1 MKRIE
6 RVFEYLQEVAKSQ
19 DGEKALTATAI
30 ADNLGILRSNVS
42 RELNKLYRMG
52 KIMKISGRPVLYKI
66 NDENINDKIEIK
78 TVNKINKIDKSAF
91 SDLIGAED
99 SLKTQVEQAKAA
111 VIYPPNG
118 LHTLIVG
125 QTGVGK
131 TLLAH
136 MMFEYGKEV
145 GRFAT
150 NAPFV
155 TFNCADYY
163 NNPQLLIS
171 HIFGHIKGAFT
182 GADKSV
188 PGLIESAN
196 EGILFLDEIHR
207 LPPEGQEMIFYF
219 MDTGTFNRLGE
230 TKRERTASVLI
241 IGATTENPDSVLRLP
256 PEGQEM
262 IFYFMDTG
270 TFNRLGETKRERTAS
285 VLIIGATTENPDSV
299 LTKTFKRRIPN
310 IISIPPL
317 AERSLKEKLE
327 IMTVL
332 FTEESRSIK
341 RPVKV
346 SSDAIKAI
354 IGSIGNGNVGQLK
367 SNIRLLCAQAFLN
380 GIKTDGHIE
389 ITYQMLPANIKSGI
403 LPMSQTR
410 EDIALISRYIEKGLY
425 VTPSSK
431 SKLPRESEDEPFNLY
446 QMVENKVNMLK
457 QEGIA
462 EELIQQIVVADV
474 NTYVKTFYNQKD
486 DISLSVYDRL
496 LKIID
501 ADMVEFAQQ
510 VVSLVE
516 RYIKLVSRERFLYA
530 FGLHLSSLFNRI
542 KGKQDLHNAL
552 EGTIDTN
559 SIEFKLATK
568 IKLMIEEKYKVSVS
582 KSETEYF
589 AMLLQSL
596 KQEDKSQKIV
606 IAVAMHGEYTASSMV
621 NVARKLFSAN
631 KAPLLA
637 FDMPLECRP
646 EDMLNQIV
654 EQLQN
659 INCQEGVLLLADM
672 GSLCSFGPIL
682 EERLGV
688 PVRTLGMVTTPFV
701 LEAMR
706 KADIAGISLSAIY
719 DSLKNF
725 NGYEHNTLSIDDT
738 NDRQKAVVTIC
749 STGKGTAEKLQN
761 LVIDILIDASMN
773 HIKVIPIGI
782 VDMHKRLTEIGH
794 KYQIIAVVGI
804 KNPYIDAPFI
814 PIEQIIS
821 GQGDIILREI
831 VGAKDIVKKDET
843 NIVLKRFCEDG
854 LQEML
859 LYLNPNKIIDI
870 LLKFINILEEKLKLT
885 WDNPQ
890 KLRLIIHI
898 GCALERMVINNG
910 LKFNEKNIE
919 NINKEKLKVVEE
931 TAKIFEETLQIKL
944 TKDEMYYIVSMI

>member
-6 RVFEYLQEVAKSQ
+6 KVFEYLQDVAKQ
-19 DGEKALTATAI
+19 TENNKNNAKGLTASEI
-30 ADNLGILRSNVS
+30 ADNIGILRSNVS
-42 RELNKLYRMG
+42 RELNRLYRMG
-52 KIMKISGRPVLYKI
+52 KIIKISGRPVLYKI
-66 NDENINDKIEIK
+66 NDENIDEKIEIK
-78 TVNKINKIDKSAF
+78 PINTKKIDKSAF
-91 SDLIGAED
+91 SELIGAKD

-136 MMFEYGKEV
+136 MMFDYGKEV

-188 PGLIESAN
+188 PGLIETAN

-230 TKRERTASVLI
+230 TKRER
-241 IGATTENPDSVLRLP
+241 
-256 PEGQEM
+256 
-262 IFYFMDTG
+262 
-270 TFNRLGETKRERTAS
+270 KAS

-310 IISIPPL
+310 IITIPPL
-317 AERSLKEKLE
+317 AKRSLKEKLE

-410 EDIALISRYIEKGLY
+410 EDMALISRYIEKDLY
-425 VTPSSK
+425 VSPTSR

-446 QMVENKVNMLK
+446 QMVENKVNLLK
-457 QEGIA
+457 REGIA

-486 DISLSVYDRL
+486 NIALSVYDRL
-496 LKIID
+496 LKIVD
-501 ADMVEFAQQ
+501 VDTVEFAQE
-510 VVSLVE
+510 VVSLVK
-516 RYIKLVSRERFLYA
+516 RYINLVSGERFLYA
-530 FGLHLSSLFNRI
+530 FGLHLTSLFNRI
-542 KGKQDLHNAL
+542 KGKQNVHNVL
-552 EGTIDTN
+552 EGTINTN

-688 PVRTLGMVTTPFV
+688 PVRTLSMVTTPFV

-706 KADIAGISLSAIY
+706 KADIAGISLTAIY

-725 NGYEHNTLSIDDT
+725 TGYEHNSLSVDET
-738 NDRQKAVVTIC
+738 NERTKAVVTIC

-773 HIKVIPIGI
+773 HIKVIPIGL
-782 VDMHKRLTEIGH
+782 VDVHKRLTEIAH

-804 KNPYIDAPFI
+804 KNPHIDAPFI

-821 GQGDIILREI
+821 GQGDAILREI
-831 VGAKDIVKKDET
+831 VGVTNNKQEKNEEN
-843 NIVLKRFCEDG
+843 NIVLRRFCEDG

-859 LYLNPNKIIDI
+859 LYLNPNKIMDI
-870 LLKFINILEEKLKLT
+870 LLKFINSLEKSLNIT

-890 KLRLIIHI
+890 KLRLIIHV
-898 GCALERMVINNG
+898 GCALERMVIHNG
-910 LKFNEKNIE
+910 LIFDEKNIVT
-919 NINKEKLKVVEE
+919 IDQEKLKIVEQQ
-931 TAKIFEETLQIKL
+931 AKIFDDILQIKL
-944 TKDEMYYIVSMI
+944 TKDELYYITMMI

>member
-6 RVFEYLQEVAKSQ
+6 KVFEYLQEIAKENNEHKN
-19 DGEKALTATAI
+19 GVTATTI
-30 ADNLGILRSNVS
+30 ADELGILRSNVS
-42 RELNKLYRMG
+42 RELNRLYRMD
-52 KIMKISGRPVLYKI
+52 KIEKISGRPVLYKI
-66 NDENINDKIEIK
+66 KDNQITGKIEIK
-78 TVNKINKIDKSAF
+78 NIKSSNKIDKSAF
-91 SDLIGAED
+91 GDLIGAKD

-136 MMFEYGKEV
+136 MMFDYGKEV
-145 GRFAT
+145 GRFAN

-182 GADKSV
+182 GADKSS

-241 IGATTENPDSVLRLP
+241 IGATTENPDSVL
-256 PEGQEM
+256 
-262 IFYFMDTG
+262 
-270 TFNRLGETKRERTAS
+270 
-285 VLIIGATTENPDSV
+285 
-299 LTKTFKRRIPN
+299 TKTFKRRIPN
-310 IISIPPL
+310 IISIPAL

-346 SSDAIKAI
+346 SSDAVKALL
-354 IGSIGNGNVGQLK
+354 GSIGSGNVGQLK

-380 GIKTDGHIE
+380 GIKTEGHIE

-403 LPMSQTR
+403 LSMSQAR
-410 EDIALISRYIEKGLY
+410 EDIATIGRFIEKDLY
-425 VTPSSK
+425 ISPSSK
-431 SKLPRESEDEPFNLY
+431 AKLPRESEDEPFNLY

-457 QEGIA
+457 REGID

-486 DISLSVYDRL
+486 DVALSVHDRL
-496 LKIID
+496 LKIVD
-501 ADMVEFAQQ
+501 ADVVEFAQK
-510 VVSLVE
+510 VVDLVE
-516 RYIKLVSRERFLYA
+516 HYIKLVSRERFLYA

-542 KGKQDLHNAL
+542 KDKQKLYNAL
-552 EGTIDTN
+552 EGTIDIN
-559 SIEFKLATK
+559 STEYKLATK
-568 IKLMIEEKYKVSVS
+568 IKLMIEEKYSVSVS

-589 AMLLQSL
+589 AMLLRSL
-596 KQEDKSQKIV
+596 KQEDKSQKVV

-654 EQLQN
+654 DQLQH

-688 PVRTLGMVTTPFV
+688 PVKTLGMVTTPFV

-706 KADIAGISLSAIY
+706 KADISGISLTAIY

-725 NGYEHNTLSIDDT
+725 NGYEHDTLSIDEA
-738 NDRQKAVVTIC
+738 NDRAKAVVTIC

-782 VDMHKRLTEIGH
+782 VNMHKKLNEIAH
-794 KYQIIAVVGI
+794 KYQILAVVGI
-804 KNPYIDAPFI
+804 KNPHIDAPFI
-814 PIEQIIS
+814 PIEQIIT

-831 VGAKDIVKKDET
+831 VGATTIRHKDEG
-843 NIVLKRFCEDG
+843 NIVLRRFCEDG

-870 LLKFINILEEKLKLT
+870 LLKFINKIELDLQKKWE
-885 WDNPQ
+885 NPQ
-890 KLRLIIHI
+890 KLRLAIHV
-898 GCALERMVINNG
+898 GCALERMVMHSG
-910 LKFNEKNIE
+910 LEFNQSVELIDE
-919 NINKEKLKVVEE
+919 HKLEIVK
-931 TAKIFEETLQIKL
+931 TAAKIFSDTLQIEL
-944 TKDEMYYIVSMI
+944 TTDELYYIAMML

>member
-6 RVFEYLQEVAKSQ
+6 KILDYLQEHNSPSE
-19 DGEKALTATAI
+19 GLTATEI
-30 ADNLGILRSNVS
+30 ADNLGFLRSNVS

-52 KIMKISGRPVLYKI
+52 KINKSSGRPVLYTI
-66 NDENINDKIEIK
+66 NDIEQTSEKIEI
-78 TVNKINKIDKSAF
+78 NKVSDFKSNDEEKRGDSAF
-91 SDLIGAED
+91 SNLIGAED
-99 SLKTQVEQAKAA
+99 SLKTQIEQAKAA

-145 GRFAT
+145 GKFAS

-171 HIFGHIKGAFT
+171 HIFGHNKGAFT
-182 GADKSV
+182 GADKAS

-230 TKRERTASVLI
+230 TKRERSA
-241 IGATTENPDSVLRLP
+241 
-256 PEGQEM
+256 
-262 IFYFMDTG
+262 
-270 TFNRLGETKRERTAS
+270 K

-310 IISIPPL
+310 IISVPSL
-317 AERSLKEKLE
+317 ASRSLKEKLE

-341 RPVKV
+341 RPVKIY
-346 SSDAIKAI
+346 SDAIKAI
-354 IGSIGNGNVGQLK
+354 IGSIGNGNIGQLK

-380 GIKTDGHIE
+380 GIKTNGHID
-389 ITYQMLPANIKSGI
+389 ITYQMLPAKIKSGI
-403 LPMSQTR
+403 LSMNQTR
-410 EDIALISRYIEKGLY
+410 EATAMIASYIKKDLY

-431 SKLPRESEDEPFNLY
+431 SKLPKDSEDEPFNLY
-446 QMVENKVNMLK
+446 KMVEDKVKMLK
-457 QEGIA
+457 HEGIA
-462 EELIQQIVVADV
+462 KEIIQQIIVADV

-486 DISLSVYDRL
+486 NVSLSVYDRL

-501 ADMVEFAQQ
+501 ADIVDFAQQ
-510 VVSLVE
+510 IADIVQKDIALIS
-516 RYIKLVSRERFLYA
+516 KERFLYA
-530 FGLHLSSLFNRI
+530 FGLHLSSLLNRA
-542 KGKQDLHNAL
+542 KGKQSTYNLL
-552 EGTIDTN
+552 EGTVDIN
-559 SIEFKLATK
+559 SVEFKLATK
-568 IKLMIEEKYKVSVS
+568 IKSMIEQKYSVS
-582 KSETEYF
+582 ISESETNYF

-596 KQEDKSQKIV
+596 KQEDKSQKV
-606 IAVAMHGEYTASSMV
+606 VVAVVMHGEYTASSMV
-621 NVARKLFSAN
+621 NVARKLYSAN
-631 KAPLLA
+631 KVPLLA
-637 FDMPLECRP
+637 FDMPLECP
-646 EDMLNQIV
+646 PDDMLNQIV

-659 INCQEGVLLLADM
+659 IDCRAGVLILADM

-682 EERLGV
+682 EQRLGV

-706 KADIAGISLSAIY
+706 KVDIAGISLFTVY

-725 NGYEHNTLSIDDT
+725 NGYGHNNLAIKQQEDT
-738 NDRQKAVVTIC
+738 NEKEQAVVTIC

-761 LVIDILIDASMN
+761 LIIDILVDASLM
-773 HIKVIPIGI
+773 HIKVIPIGLFE
-782 VDMHKRLTEIGH
+782 MHKKLSEIGN
-794 KYQIIAVVGI
+794 KYKIIAVVGI
-804 KNPYIDAPFI
+804 KNPHIDAPFI

-821 GQGDIILREI
+821 GQGDVILREI
-831 VGAKDIVKKDET
+831 VGIKDVVQKPKET

-859 LYLNPNKIIDI
+859 LYLNRFYNKCWG
-870 LLKFINILEEKLKLT
+870 LRKFSGSNIY
-885 WDNPQ
+885 
-890 KLRLIIHI
+890 
-898 GCALERMVINNG
+898 
-910 LKFNEKNIE
+910 FF
-919 NINKEKLKVVEE
+919 
-931 TAKIFEETLQIKL
+931 AKK
-944 TKDEMYYIVSMI
+944 

>member
-6 RVFEYLQEVAKSQ
+6 KVFEYLQDVAKQ
-19 DGEKALTATAI
+19 TEFNKNNAKGLTASEI
-30 ADNLGILRSNVS
+30 ADNIGILRSNVS
-42 RELNKLYRMG
+42 RELNRLYRMG
-52 KIMKISGRPVLYKI
+52 KIRKISGRPVLYKI
-66 NDENINDKIEIK
+66 NDDKLDEKIEVKHIHTK
-78 TVNKINKIDKSAF
+78 QVDKSAF
-91 SDLIGAED
+91 SDLIGAKD

-136 MMFEYGKEV
+136 MMFDYGKEV

-188 PGLIESAN
+188 PGLIETAN

-230 TKRERTASVLI
+230 TKRER
-241 IGATTENPDSVLRLP
+241 
-256 PEGQEM
+256 
-262 IFYFMDTG
+262 
-270 TFNRLGETKRERTAS
+270 KAS

-310 IISIPPL
+310 IITIPPL
-317 AERSLKEKLE
+317 AKRSLKEKLE

-354 IGSIGNGNVGQLK
+354 LGSIGNGNVGQLK

-403 LPMSQTR
+403 LSMSQTR
-410 EDIALISRYIEKGLY
+410 EDMALISRYIEKDLY
-425 VTPSSK
+425 VSPTSR

-446 QMVENKVNMLK
+446 QMVENKVNLLK
-457 QEGIA
+457 REGIA

-486 DISLSVYDRL
+486 NISLSVYDRL
-496 LKIID
+496 LKIVD
-501 ADMVEFAQQ
+501 VDTVEFAQE
-510 VVSLVE
+510 VVSLVK
-516 RYIKLVSRERFLYA
+516 RHINLVSGERFLYA
-530 FGLHLSSLFNRI
+530 FGLHLTSLFNRI
-542 KGKQDLHNAL
+542 KGKQNVHNVL
-552 EGTIDTN
+552 EGTINTN
-559 SIEFKLATK
+559 TIEFKLATK

-688 PVRTLGMVTTPFV
+688 PVRTIGMVTTPFV

-706 KADIAGISLSAIY
+706 KADIAGISLTAIY

-725 NGYEHNTLSIDDT
+725 TGYEHNSLSVDET
-738 NDRQKAVVTIC
+738 NERVKAVVTIC

-773 HIKVIPIGI
+773 HIKVIPIGL
-782 VDMHKRLTEIGH
+782 VDVHKRLTEIAH

-804 KNPYIDAPFI
+804 KNPHIDAPFI

-821 GQGDIILREI
+821 GQGDAILREI
-831 VGAKDIVKKDET
+831 VGVTNNKQEKNEET
-843 NIVLKRFCEDG
+843 NIVLRRFCEDG

-859 LYLNPNKIIDI
+859 LYLNPNKIMDI
-870 LLKFINILEEKLKLT
+870 LLKFINSLEKSLNIA

-890 KLRLIIHI
+890 KLRLIIHV
-898 GCALERMVINNG
+898 GCALERMVIHNG
-910 LKFNEKNIE
+910 LIFDEKNIVTLDQ
-919 NINKEKLKVVEE
+919 KKLKIVEQQ
-931 TAKIFEETLQIKL
+931 AKIFDDILQIKL
-944 TKDEMYYIVSMI
+944 TKDELYYITMMI

>member
-6 RVFEYLQEVAKSQ
+6 KVFEYLQDVAKQ
-19 DGEKALTATAI
+19 TENNKNNAKGLTASEI
-30 ADNLGILRSNVS
+30 ADNIGILRSNVS
-42 RELNKLYRMG
+42 RELNRLYRMG
-52 KIMKISGRPVLYKI
+52 KIIKISGRPVLYKI
-66 NDENINDKIEIK
+66 NDENIDEKIEIK
-78 TVNKINKIDKSAF
+78 PINTKKIDKSAF
-91 SDLIGAED
+91 SELIGAKD

-136 MMFEYGKEV
+136 MMFDYGKEV

-188 PGLIESAN
+188 PGLIETAN

-230 TKRERTASVLI
+230 TKRER
-241 IGATTENPDSVLRLP
+241 
-256 PEGQEM
+256 
-262 IFYFMDTG
+262 
-270 TFNRLGETKRERTAS
+270 KAS

-310 IISIPPL
+310 IITIPPL
-317 AERSLKEKLE
+317 AKRSLKEKLE

-354 IGSIGNGNVGQLK
+354 IGSISNGNVGQLK

-410 EDIALISRYIEKGLY
+410 EDMALISRYIEKDLY
-425 VTPSSK
+425 VSPTSR

-446 QMVENKVNMLK
+446 QMVENKVNLLK
-457 QEGIA
+457 REGIA

-486 DISLSVYDRL
+486 NIALSVYDRL
-496 LKIID
+496 LKIVD
-501 ADMVEFAQQ
+501 VDTVEFAQE
-510 VVSLVE
+510 VVSLVK
-516 RYIKLVSRERFLYA
+516 RYINLVSGERFLYA
-530 FGLHLSSLFNRI
+530 FGLHLTSLFNRI
-542 KGKQDLHNAL
+542 KGKQNVHNVL
-552 EGTIDTN
+552 EGTINTN

-659 INCQEGVLLLADM
+659 INCQKGVLLLADM

-688 PVRTLGMVTTPFV
+688 PVRTLSMVTTPFV

-706 KADIAGISLSAIY
+706 KADIAGISLTAIY

-725 NGYEHNTLSIDDT
+725 TGYEHNSLSVDET
-738 NDRQKAVVTIC
+738 NERVKAVVTIC

-773 HIKVIPIGI
+773 HIKVIPIGL
-782 VDMHKRLTEIGH
+782 VDVHKRLTEIAH

-804 KNPYIDAPFI
+804 KNPHIDAPFI

-821 GQGDIILREI
+821 GQGDAILREI
-831 VGAKDIVKKDET
+831 VGVTNNKQEKNEET
-843 NIVLKRFCEDG
+843 NIVLRRFCEDG

-859 LYLNPNKIIDI
+859 LYLNPNKIMDI
-870 LLKFINILEEKLKLT
+870 LLKFINSLEKSLNIT

-890 KLRLIIHI
+890 KLRLIIHV
-898 GCALERMVINNG
+898 GCALERMVIHNG
-910 LKFNEKNIE
+910 LIFDEKNIVTLDQ
-919 NINKEKLKVVEE
+919 KKLKIVEQQ
-931 TAKIFEETLQIKL
+931 AKIFDDILQIKL
-944 TKDEMYYIVSMI
+944 TKDELYYITMMI

>member
-6 RVFEYLQEVAKSQ
+6 KVFEYLQDVAKQ
-19 DGEKALTATAI
+19 TENNKNNAKGLTASEI
-30 ADNLGILRSNVS
+30 ADNIGILRSNVS
-42 RELNKLYRMG
+42 RELNRLYRMG
-52 KIMKISGRPVLYKI
+52 KIIKISGRPVLYKI
-66 NDENINDKIEIK
+66 NDENIDEKIEIK
-78 TVNKINKIDKSAF
+78 PINTKKIDKSAF
-91 SDLIGAED
+91 SELIGAKD

-136 MMFEYGKEV
+136 MMFDYGKEV

-188 PGLIESAN
+188 PGLIETAN

-230 TKRERTASVLI
+230 TKRER
-241 IGATTENPDSVLRLP
+241 
-256 PEGQEM
+256 
-262 IFYFMDTG
+262 
-270 TFNRLGETKRERTAS
+270 KAS

-310 IISIPPL
+310 IITIPPL
-317 AERSLKEKLE
+317 AKRSLKEKLE

-346 SSDAIKAI
+346 FSDAIKAI
-354 IGSIGNGNVGQLK
+354 LGSIGNGNVGQLK

-403 LPMSQTR
+403 LSMSQTR
-410 EDIALISRYIEKGLY
+410 EDMALISRYIEKDLY
-425 VTPSSK
+425 VSPTSR

-446 QMVENKVNMLK
+446 QMVENKVNLLK
-457 QEGIA
+457 REGIA

-486 DISLSVYDRL
+486 NISLSVYDRL
-496 LKIID
+496 LKIVD
-501 ADMVEFAQQ
+501 VDTVEFAQE
-510 VVSLVE
+510 VVSLVK
-516 RYIKLVSRERFLYA
+516 RHINLVSGERFLYA
-530 FGLHLSSLFNRI
+530 FGLHLTSLFNRI
-542 KGKQDLHNAL
+542 KGKQNVHNVL
-552 EGTIDTN
+552 EGTINTN

-688 PVRTLGMVTTPFV
+688 PVRTIGMVTTPFV

-706 KADIAGISLSAIY
+706 KADIAGISLTAIY

-725 NGYEHNTLSIDDT
+725 TGYEHNSLSVDET
-738 NDRQKAVVTIC
+738 NERVKAVVTIC

-773 HIKVIPIGI
+773 HIKVIPIGL
-782 VDMHKRLTEIGH
+782 VDVHKRLTEIAH

-804 KNPYIDAPFI
+804 KNPHIDAPFI

-821 GQGDIILREI
+821 GQGDAILREI
-831 VGAKDIVKKDET
+831 VGVTNNKQEKNEET
-843 NIVLKRFCEDG
+843 NIVLRRFCEDG

-859 LYLNPNKIIDI
+859 LYLNPNKIMDI
-870 LLKFINILEEKLKLT
+870 LLKFINSLEKSLNTT

-890 KLRLIIHI
+890 KLRLIIHV
-898 GCALERMVINNG
+898 GCALERMVIHNG
-910 LKFNEKNIE
+910 LIFDEKNIVTLDQ
-919 NINKEKLKVVEE
+919 KKLKIVEQQ
-931 TAKIFEETLQIKL
+931 AKIFDDILQIKL
-944 TKDEMYYIVSMI
+944 TKDELYYITMMI

>member
-6 RVFEYLQEVAKSQ
+6 KILDYLQEHNSPSE
-19 DGEKALTATAI
+19 GLTATEI
-30 ADNLGILRSNVS
+30 ADNLGFLRSNVS

-52 KIMKISGRPVLYKI
+52 KINKSSGRPVLYTI
-66 NDENINDKIEIK
+66 NDIEQTSEKIEI
-78 TVNKINKIDKSAF
+78 NKVSDFKSNDEEKRGDSAF
-91 SDLIGAED
+91 SNLIGAED
-99 SLKTQVEQAKAA
+99 SLKTQIEQAKAA

-145 GRFAT
+145 GKFAS

-171 HIFGHIKGAFT
+171 HIFGHNKGAFT
-182 GADKSV
+182 GADKAS

-230 TKRERTASVLI
+230 TKRERSA
-241 IGATTENPDSVLRLP
+241 
-256 PEGQEM
+256 
-262 IFYFMDTG
+262 
-270 TFNRLGETKRERTAS
+270 K

-310 IISIPPL
+310 IISVPSL
-317 AERSLKEKLE
+317 ASRSLKEKLE

-341 RPVKV
+341 RPVKIY
-346 SSDAIKAI
+346 SDAIKAI
-354 IGSIGNGNVGQLK
+354 IGSIGNGNIGQLK

-380 GIKTDGHIE
+380 GIKTNGHID
-389 ITYQMLPANIKSGI
+389 ITYQMLPAKIKSGI
-403 LPMSQTR
+403 LSMNQTR
-410 EDIALISRYIEKGLY
+410 EATAMIASYIKKDLY

-431 SKLPRESEDEPFNLY
+431 SKLPKDSEDEPFNLY
-446 QMVENKVNMLK
+446 KMVEDKVKMLK
-457 QEGIA
+457 HEGIA
-462 EELIQQIVVADV
+462 KEIIQQIIVADV

-486 DISLSVYDRL
+486 NVSLSVYDRL

-501 ADMVEFAQQ
+501 ADIVDFAQQ
-510 VVSLVE
+510 IADIVQKDIALIS
-516 RYIKLVSRERFLYA
+516 KERFLYA
-530 FGLHLSSLFNRI
+530 FGLHLSSLLNRA
-542 KGKQDLHNAL
+542 KGKQSTYNLL
-552 EGTIDTN
+552 EGTVDIN
-559 SIEFKLATK
+559 SVEFKLATK
-568 IKLMIEEKYKVSVS
+568 IKSMIEQKYSVS
-582 KSETEYF
+582 ISESETNYF

-596 KQEDKSQKIV
+596 KQEDKSQKV
-606 IAVAMHGEYTASSMV
+606 VVAVVMHGEYTASSMV
-621 NVARKLFSAN
+621 NVARKLYSAN
-631 KAPLLA
+631 KVPLLA
-637 FDMPLECRP
+637 FDMPLECP
-646 EDMLNQIV
+646 PDDMLNQIV

-659 INCQEGVLLLADM
+659 IDCRAGVLILADM

-682 EERLGV
+682 EQRLGV

-706 KADIAGISLSAIY
+706 KVDIAGISLFTVY

-725 NGYEHNTLSIDDT
+725 NGYGHNNLAIKQQEDT
-738 NDRQKAVVTIC
+738 NEKEQAVVTIC

-761 LVIDILIDASMN
+761 LIIDILVDASLM
-773 HIKVIPIGI
+773 HIKVIPIGLFE
-782 VDMHKRLTEIGH
+782 MHKKLSEIGN
-794 KYQIIAVVGI
+794 KYKIIAVVGI
-804 KNPYIDAPFI
+804 KNPHIDAPFI

-821 GQGDIILREI
+821 GQGDVILREI
-831 VGAKDIVKKDET
+831 VGIKDVVQKPKET

-859 LYLNPNKIIDI
+859 LYLNPNKITDI
-870 LLKFINILEEKLKLT
+870 LLKFIHELEEALNVK

-890 KLRLIIHI
+890 KLKLVIHV
-898 GCALERMVINNG
+898 GCALERMVVKQSLIYDENSAGTVDEQKFTVAKKTAEIFNN
-910 LKFNEKNIE
+910 
-919 NINKEKLKVVEE
+919 
-931 TAKIFEETLQIKL
+931 TLRIKL
-944 TKDEMYYIVSMI
+944 TDDELKYISAMI

>member
-6 RVFEYLQEVAKSQ
+6 KVFEYLQERATGPNSNNS
-19 DGEKALTATAI
+19 GLTATEI
-30 ADNLGILRSNVS
+30 ADNLGFLRSNVS

-52 KIMKISGRPVLYKI
+52 KIDKTSGRPVLYSLSNTIIK
-66 NDENINDKIEIK
+66 NTDKLDTNNSKLLATEHKTIK
-78 TVNKINKIDKSAF
+78 QEKSAF
-91 SDLIGAED
+91 SNLIGAND

-145 GRFAT
+145 GKFAS

-171 HIFGHIKGAFT
+171 HVFGHIKGAFT
-182 GADKSV
+182 GADKPS
-188 PGLIESAN
+188 PGLIESAD

-230 TKRERTASVLI
+230 TKRERTA
-241 IGATTENPDSVLRLP
+241 N
-256 PEGQEM
+256 
-262 IFYFMDTG
+262 
-270 TFNRLGETKRERTAS
+270 

-310 IISIPPL
+310 IITMPSL
-317 AERSLKEKLE
+317 ASRSLKEKLE
-327 IMTVL
+327 IVTVL

-346 SSDAIKAI
+346 FSDAIKAI

-380 GIKTDGHIE
+380 GIKTNGHIE
-389 ITYQMLPANIKSGI
+389 ITYQMLPSTIKSGI
-403 LPMSQTR
+403 LSMSQTR
-410 EDIALISRYIEKGLY
+410 EDMAFISHYIEKDLY

-431 SKLPRESEDEPFNLY
+431 SKLPKEGEDEPFNLY
-446 QMVENKVNMLK
+446 QMVENKINLLK
-457 QEGIA
+457 HEGIA
-462 EELIQQIVVADV
+462 EEIIQQIIVADV
-474 NTYVKTFYNQKD
+474 NSYVKTFYNQKD
-486 DISLSVYDRL
+486 SVSLSVYDRL

-501 ADMVEFAQQ
+501 ADMVDFAQQ
-510 VVSLVE
+510 VADTVE
-516 RYIKLVSRERFLYA
+516 GRIKLVSKERFLYA
-530 FGLHLSSLFNRI
+530 FGLHLSSLFNRA
-542 KGKQDLHNAL
+542 KDKQPVHNLL
-552 EGTIDTN
+552 EGTVDRN
-559 SIEFKLATK
+559 SVEFKLA
-568 IKLMIEEKYKVSVS
+568 INIRAMINEKYNVSMS

-596 KQEDKSQKIV
+596 KEEDNSQKVV
-606 IAVAMHGEYTASSMV
+606 IAVVMHGDYTASSMV
-621 NVARKLFSAN
+621 NVARKLYSAS

-646 EDMLNQIV
+646 DDMLNQIV

-659 INCQEGVLLLADM
+659 IDCRAGVLLLADM
-672 GSLCSFGPIL
+672 GSLCSFGPII

-701 LEAMR
+701 LEAIR
-706 KADIAGISLSAIY
+706 KVDIAGISLFTVY

-725 NGYEHNTLSIDDT
+725 NGYGHNNLVMQAQQQSELKE
-738 NDRQKAVVTIC
+738 QAVVTIC

-773 HIKVIPIGI
+773 HIKVIPIGLFE
-782 VDMHKRLTEIGH
+782 MHKKLAEIGN
-794 KYQIIAVVGI
+794 KYKIIAIVGV
-804 KNPYIDAPFI
+804 KNPHIDAPFI

-821 GQGDIILREI
+821 GQGSIILREI
-831 VGAKDIVKKDET
+831 IGIKETLPNKHKDT

-859 LYLNPNKIIDI
+859 LYLNPNKVIDI
-870 LLKFINILEEKLKLT
+870 LLKFLANLEKNLDT
-885 WDNPQ
+885 HWDNPQ
-890 KLRLIIHI
+890 KLKILIHV
-898 GCALERMVINNG
+898 GCALERMVIHNSLVYDEHSAGPVNKP
-910 LKFNEKNIE
+910 KF
-919 NINKEKLKVVEE
+919 
-931 TAKIFEETLQIKL
+931 TAAKDAASIFYDTLQIQL
-944 TKDEMYYIVSMI
+944 TDDELYYIAAMI

>member
-1 MKRIE
+1 MKRMDKIY
-6 RVFEYLQEVAKSQ
+6 EYLQNLSQ
-19 DGEKALTATAI
+19 TDEGRAGIAAADI
-30 ADNLGILRSNVS
+30 ADELGFLRSNVS
-42 RELNKLYRMG
+42 RELNRLYRMG
-52 KIMKISGRPVLYKI
+52 KIAKIAGRPVLYKI
-66 NDENINDKIEIK
+66 AEAADEPAGQLPQPVETAHIK
-78 TVNKINKIDKSAF
+78 AQSGQEDSAF
-91 SDLIGAED
+91 ANLIGAHD

-136 MMFEYGKEV
+136 MMFDFGKDV
-145 GRFAT
+145 GRFAS

-163 NNPQLLIS
+163 NNPQLLLS
-171 HIFGHIKGAFT
+171 HVFGHIRGAFT
-182 GADKSV
+182 GADKAA
-188 PGLIESAN
+188 PGLIESADK
-196 EGILFLDEIHR
+196 GILFLDEIHR

-230 TKRERTASVLI
+230 TKRERTA
-241 IGATTENPDSVLRLP
+241 D
-256 PEGQEM
+256 
-262 IFYFMDTG
+262 
-270 TFNRLGETKRERTAS
+270 

-317 AERSLKEKLE
+317 VQRSLKEKVE
-327 IMTVL
+327 IVTVL

-341 RPVKV
+341 KPVRV
-346 SSDAIKAI
+346 SADALKAI
-354 IGSIGNGNVGQLK
+354 IGSIGSGNVGQLK

-380 GIKTDGHIE
+380 GIRTGGQIA
-389 ITYQMLPANIKSGI
+389 ITYQMLPPNIKSGI
-403 LPMSQTR
+403 LPMSQAR
-410 EDIALISRYIEKGLY
+410 EETAMVSHYIEKDLY
-425 VTPSSK
+425 VTPSSR

-457 QEGIA
+457 REGI
-462 EELIQQIVVADV
+462 EDGIIKQIVVADV

-486 DISLSVYDRL
+486 DVSLSVYDRL

-501 ADMVEFAQQ
+501 ADMVNFAQQ
-510 VVSLVE
+510 VVDLAAK
-516 RYIKLVSRERFLYA
+516 YINLVSRERFLYA
-530 FGLHLSSLFNRI
+530 FGLHLSSLFNRV
-542 KGKQDLHNAL
+542 KGAQGTRNLL
-552 EGTIDTN
+552 EGTVDK
-559 SIEFKLATK
+559 SSVEFELAMK
-568 IKLMIEEKYKVSVS
+568 IKQMIEDKYKISVS
-582 KSETEYF
+582 QAETEYF

-596 KQEDKSQKIV
+596 KQEDKSQKVV
-606 IAVAMHGEYTASSMV
+606 IAVVMHGEYTASSMV

-646 EDMLNQIV
+646 DDMLDQIV
-654 EQLQN
+654 EQLSSLDCRQ
-659 INCQEGVLLLADM
+659 GVLLMADM

-706 KADIAGISLSAIY
+706 KVDIAGISLSAVY

-725 NGYEHNTLSIDDT
+725 SGYEHNGVSTEAEQHGRD
-738 NDRQKAVVTIC
+738 KAVVTIC
-749 STGKGTAEKLQN
+749 SSGRGTAEKLRN
-761 LVIDILIDASMN
+761 LIIDILVDVSMS
-773 HIKVIPIGI
+773 HIKVIPIGLARMNE
-782 VDMHKRLTEIGH
+782 DLTQISR

-804 KNPYIDAPFI
+804 KNPHIDAPFI

-831 VGAKDIVKKDET
+831 VSGRNIPVKAEET
-843 NIVLKRFCEDG
+843 NIVLRRFCEDG
-854 LQEML
+854 LSEML
-859 LYLNPNKIIDI
+859 LYLNPNKIVSI
-870 LLKFINILEEKLKLT
+870 LLDYVDTLEKNLSLK

-890 KLRLIIHI
+890 KLKMVVHI
-898 GCALERMVINNG
+898 GCALERMVTHSG
-910 LKFNEKNIE
+910 LTYNQQAMGEVDSARFAVV
-919 NINKEKLKVVEE
+919 KE
-931 TAKIFEETLQIKL
+931 AAGIFYKTLRIRL
-944 TKDEMYYIVSMI
+944 TDDELRYIVNMI

>member
-241 IGATTENPDSVLRLP
+241 IGATTENPDSVL
-256 PEGQEM
+256 
-262 IFYFMDTG
+262 
-270 TFNRLGETKRERTAS
+270 
-285 VLIIGATTENPDSV
+285 
-299 LTKTFKRRIPN
+299 TKTFKRRIPN

-457 QEGIA
+457 REGIA

-542 KGKQDLHNAL
+542 KGKQDLYNAL

-794 KYQIIAVVGI
+794 RYQIIAVVGI

>member
-6 RVFEYLQEVAKSQ
+6 KVFEYLQDVAKQ
-19 DGEKALTATAI
+19 TENNKNNAKGLTASEI
-30 ADNLGILRSNVS
+30 ADNIGILRSNVS
-42 RELNKLYRMG
+42 RELNRLYRMG
-52 KIMKISGRPVLYKI
+52 KIIKISGRPVLYKI
-66 NDENINDKIEIK
+66 NDENIDEKIDIK
-78 TVNKINKIDKSAF
+78 PINTKKIDKSAF
-91 SDLIGAED
+91 SELIGAKD

-136 MMFEYGKEV
+136 MMFDYGKEV

-188 PGLIESAN
+188 PGLIETAN

-230 TKRERTASVLI
+230 TKRER
-241 IGATTENPDSVLRLP
+241 
-256 PEGQEM
+256 
-262 IFYFMDTG
+262 
-270 TFNRLGETKRERTAS
+270 KAS

-310 IISIPPL
+310 IITIPPL
-317 AERSLKEKLE
+317 AKRSLKEKLE

-354 IGSIGNGNVGQLK
+354 LGSIGNGNVGQLK

-410 EDIALISRYIEKGLY
+410 EDMALISRYIEKDLY
-425 VTPSSK
+425 VNPTSR

-446 QMVENKVNMLK
+446 QMVENKVNLLK
-457 QEGIA
+457 REGIA

-486 DISLSVYDRL
+486 NIALSVYDRL
-496 LKIID
+496 LKIVD
-501 ADMVEFAQQ
+501 VDTVKFAQE
-510 VVSLVE
+510 VVSLVK
-516 RYIKLVSRERFLYA
+516 RHINLVSGERFLYA
-530 FGLHLSSLFNRI
+530 FGLHLTSLFNRI
-542 KGKQDLHNAL
+542 KGKQNVHNVL
-552 EGTIDTN
+552 EGTINTN

-688 PVRTLGMVTTPFV
+688 PVRTLSMVTTPFV

-706 KADIAGISLSAIY
+706 KADIAGISLTAIY

-725 NGYEHNTLSIDDT
+725 TGYEHNSLSVDET
-738 NDRQKAVVTIC
+738 NERTKAVVTIC

-773 HIKVIPIGI
+773 HIKVIPIGL
-782 VDMHKRLTEIGH
+782 VDVHKRLTEIAH

-804 KNPYIDAPFI
+804 KNPHIDAPFI
-814 PIEQIIS
+814 PIEQIIN
-821 GQGDIILREI
+821 GQGDAILREI
-831 VGAKDIVKKDET
+831 VGVTNNKQEKNEET
-843 NIVLKRFCEDG
+843 NIVLRRFCEDG

-859 LYLNPNKIIDI
+859 LYLNPNKIMDI
-870 LLKFINILEEKLKLT
+870 LLKFINSLEKSLNTT

-890 KLRLIIHI
+890 KLRLIIHV
-898 GCALERMVINNG
+898 GCALERMVIHNG
-910 LKFNEKNIE
+910 LIFDEKNIVTLDQ
-919 NINKEKLKVVEE
+919 EKLKIVEQQ
-931 TAKIFEETLQIKL
+931 AKIFDDILQIKL
-944 TKDEMYYIVSMI
+944 TKDELYYITMMI

>member
-6 RVFEYLQEVAKSQ
+6 KVFEYLQDVAKQ
-19 DGEKALTATAI
+19 TENNKNNAKGLTASEI
-30 ADNLGILRSNVS
+30 ADNIGILRSNVS
-42 RELNKLYRMG
+42 RELNRLYRMG
-52 KIMKISGRPVLYKI
+52 KIIKISGRPVLYKI
-66 NDENINDKIEIK
+66 NDENIDEKIEIK
-78 TVNKINKIDKSAF
+78 PINTKKIDKSAF
-91 SDLIGAED
+91 SELIGAKD

-136 MMFEYGKEV
+136 MMFDYGKEV

-188 PGLIESAN
+188 PGLIETAN

-230 TKRERTASVLI
+230 TKRER
-241 IGATTENPDSVLRLP
+241 
-256 PEGQEM
+256 
-262 IFYFMDTG
+262 
-270 TFNRLGETKRERTAS
+270 KAS

-310 IISIPPL
+310 IITIPPL
-317 AERSLKEKLE
+317 AKRSLKEKLE

-354 IGSIGNGNVGQLK
+354 IGSISNGNVGQLK

-410 EDIALISRYIEKGLY
+410 EDMALISRYIEKDLY
-425 VTPSSK
+425 VSPTSR

-446 QMVENKVNMLK
+446 QMVENKVNLLK
-457 QEGIA
+457 REGIA

-486 DISLSVYDRL
+486 NIALSVYDRL
-496 LKIID
+496 LKIVD
-501 ADMVEFAQQ
+501 VDTVEFAQE
-510 VVSLVE
+510 VVSLVK
-516 RYIKLVSRERFLYA
+516 RYINLVSGERFLYA
-530 FGLHLSSLFNRI
+530 FGLHLTSLFNRI
-542 KGKQDLHNAL
+542 KGKQNVHNVL
-552 EGTIDTN
+552 EGTINTN

-688 PVRTLGMVTTPFV
+688 PVRTIGMVTTPFV

-706 KADIAGISLSAIY
+706 KADIAGISLTAIY

-725 NGYEHNTLSIDDT
+725 TGYEHNSLSVDET
-738 NDRQKAVVTIC
+738 NERVKAVVTIC

-773 HIKVIPIGI
+773 HIKVIPIGL
-782 VDMHKRLTEIGH
+782 VDVHKRLTEIAH

-804 KNPYIDAPFI
+804 KNPHIDAPFI

-821 GQGDIILREI
+821 GQGDAILREI
-831 VGAKDIVKKDET
+831 VGVTNNKQEKNEEN
-843 NIVLKRFCEDG
+843 NIVLRRFCEDG

-859 LYLNPNKIIDI
+859 LYLNPNKIMDI
-870 LLKFINILEEKLKLT
+870 LLKFINSLEKSLNTT

-890 KLRLIIHI
+890 KLRLIIHV
-898 GCALERMVINNG
+898 GCALERMVIHNG
-910 LKFNEKNIE
+910 LIFDEKNIVTLDQ
-919 NINKEKLKVVEE
+919 KKLKIVEQQ
-931 TAKIFEETLQIKL
+931 AKIFDDILQIKL
-944 TKDEMYYIVSMI
+944 TKDELYYITMMI

>member
-6 RVFEYLQEVAKSQ
+6 KVFEYLQDVAKQ
-19 DGEKALTATAI
+19 TENNKNNAKGLTASEI
-30 ADNLGILRSNVS
+30 ADNIGILRSNVS
-42 RELNKLYRMG
+42 RELNRLYRMG
-52 KIMKISGRPVLYKI
+52 KIIKISGRPVLYKI
-66 NDENINDKIEIK
+66 NDENIDEKIEIK
-78 TVNKINKIDKSAF
+78 PINTKKIDKSAF
-91 SDLIGAED
+91 SELIGAKD

-136 MMFEYGKEV
+136 MMFDYGKEV

-188 PGLIESAN
+188 PGLIETAN

-230 TKRERTASVLI
+230 TKRER
-241 IGATTENPDSVLRLP
+241 
-256 PEGQEM
+256 
-262 IFYFMDTG
+262 
-270 TFNRLGETKRERTAS
+270 KAS

-310 IISIPPL
+310 IITIPPL
-317 AERSLKEKLE
+317 AKRSLKEKLE

-346 SSDAIKAI
+346 FSDAIKAI
-354 IGSIGNGNVGQLK
+354 LGSIGNGNVGQLK

-403 LPMSQTR
+403 LSMSQTR
-410 EDIALISRYIEKGLY
+410 EDMALISRYIEKDLY
-425 VTPSSK
+425 VSPTSR

-446 QMVENKVNMLK
+446 QMVENKVNLLK
-457 QEGIA
+457 REGIA

-486 DISLSVYDRL
+486 NISLSVYDRL
-496 LKIID
+496 LKIVD
-501 ADMVEFAQQ
+501 VDTVEFAQE
-510 VVSLVE
+510 VVSLVK
-516 RYIKLVSRERFLYA
+516 RHINLVSGERFLYA
-530 FGLHLSSLFNRI
+530 FGLHLTSLFNRI
-542 KGKQDLHNAL
+542 KGKQNVHNVL
-552 EGTIDTN
+552 EGTINTN

-688 PVRTLGMVTTPFV
+688 PVRTIGMVTTPFV

-706 KADIAGISLSAIY
+706 KADIAGISLTAIY

-725 NGYEHNTLSIDDT
+725 TGYEHNSLSVDET
-738 NDRQKAVVTIC
+738 NERVKAVVTIC

-773 HIKVIPIGI
+773 HIKVIPIGL
-782 VDMHKRLTEIGH
+782 VDVHKRLTEIAH

-804 KNPYIDAPFI
+804 KNPHIDAPFI

-821 GQGDIILREI
+821 GQGDAILREI
-831 VGAKDIVKKDET
+831 VGVTNNKQEKNEEN
-843 NIVLKRFCEDG
+843 NIVLRRFCEDG

-859 LYLNPNKIIDI
+859 LYLNPNKIMDI
-870 LLKFINILEEKLKLT
+870 LLKFINSLEKSLNIT

-890 KLRLIIHI
+890 KLRLIIHV
-898 GCALERMVINNG
+898 GCALERMVIHNG
-910 LKFNEKNIE
+910 LIFDEKNIVT
-919 NINKEKLKVVEE
+919 IDQEKLKIVEQQ
-931 TAKIFEETLQIKL
+931 AKIFDDILQIKL
-944 TKDEMYYIVSMI
+944 TKDELYYITMMI

>member
-6 RVFEYLQEVAKSQ
+6 KVYEYLQDFAVKNASAADKPV
-19 DGEKALTATAI
+19 GLTATEI
-30 ADNLGILRSNVS
+30 ADNLGFLRSNVS

-52 KIMKISGRPVLYKI
+52 KITKTAGRPVLYA
-66 NDENINDKIEIK
+66 
-78 TVNKINKIDKSAF
+78 VNAAATANSQAVERAAAAQTEKSAF
-91 SDLIGAED
+91 SDLIGAQD

-111 VIYPPNG
+111 IIYPPNG

-131 TLLAH
+131 TLFAH

-145 GRFAT
+145 GRFAS

-182 GADKSV
+182 GADRAM
-188 PGLIESAN
+188 PGLIESAD

-230 TKRERTASVLI
+230 TKRERTANVL
-241 IGATTENPDSVLRLP
+241 L
-256 PEGQEM
+256 
-262 IFYFMDTG
+262 
-270 TFNRLGETKRERTAS
+270 
-285 VLIIGATTENPDSV
+285 IGATTENPDSV

-317 AERSLKEKLE
+317 ASRSLKEKME
-327 IMTVL
+327 ILTVL
-332 FTEESRSIK
+332 FAEESRSIK
-341 RPVKV
+341 KPVKV
-346 SSDAIKAI
+346 SADAVKAI
-354 IGSIGNGNVGQLK
+354 IGSIGSGNVGQLK

-380 GIKTDGHIE
+380 GIKDNGHIE
-389 ITYQMLPANIKSGI
+389 ITYQMLPPNIKSGI
-403 LPMSQTR
+403 LSMNQTR
-410 EDIALISRYIEKGLY
+410 EDMTLISRYIEKDLY
-425 VTPSSK
+425 VAPSSR
-431 SKLPRESEDEPFNLY
+431 SKLPHENENEPFNLY

-457 QEGIA
+457 REGI
-462 EELIQQIVVADV
+462 EEDIIKQIVVADV
-474 NTYVKTFYNQKD
+474 NTYVKSFYNQKD
-486 DISLSVYDRL
+486 NVSLSVYDRL

-501 ADMVEFAQQ
+501 ADMVSFAQQ
-510 VVSLVE
+510 IVDLVE
-516 RYIKLVSRERFLYA
+516 RYINLVSRERFLYA
-530 FGLHLSSLFNRI
+530 FGLHLSSMFNRLKTEQPI
-542 KGKQDLHNAL
+542 HNIL
-552 EGTIDTN
+552 EGTVDSN

-568 IKLMIEEKYKVSVS
+568 IKLMIEEKYEISVS

-596 KQEDKSQKIV
+596 KQEDKLQRVV

-621 NVARKLFSAN
+621 NVARKLYSAN
-631 KAPLLA
+631 KTTLLA
-637 FDMPLECRP
+637 FDMPLECKP
-646 EDMLNQIV
+646 DDMLNKIV

-659 INCQEGVLLLADM
+659 IDCREGVLLLADM

-706 KADIAGISLSAIY
+706 KVDIAGISLSAVY
-719 DSLKNF
+719 DSLKSF
-725 NGYEHNTLSIDDT
+725 TGYEHTSLNISQNDT
-738 NDRQKAVVTIC
+738 KDKAVVTIC

-761 LVIDILIDASMN
+761 IVIDILIDASMN
-773 HIKVIPIGI
+773 HIKVIPIGL
-782 VDMHKRLTEIGH
+782 VDMHKQLAQIAH

-804 KNPYIDAPFI
+804 KNPHIDAPFI

-821 GQGDIILREI
+821 GQGDIMLREI
-831 VGAKDIVKKDET
+831 VGAKIPAKKDEK
-843 NIVLKRFCEDG
+843 NVVLRRFCEDG

-859 LYLNPNKIIDI
+859 LYLNPGKIIDS
-870 LLKFINILEEKLKLT
+870 LLKFVDDLEEKLNLK

-890 KLRLIIHI
+890 KLRLIVHI
-898 GCALERMVINNG
+898 GCALERMVIHNG
-910 LKFNEKNIE
+910 LVYDKNSAGEVNGERFNIVKRAAEIFKN
-919 NINKEKLKVVEE
+919 
-931 TAKIFEETLQIKL
+931 TFQIKL
-944 TKDEMYYIVSMI
+944 TDDELCYIVKML

>member
-6 RVFEYLQEVAKSQ
+6 KVFEYLQDVAKQ
-19 DGEKALTATAI
+19 TENNKNNAKGLTASEI
-30 ADNLGILRSNVS
+30 ADNIGILRSNVS
-42 RELNKLYRMG
+42 RELNRLYRMG
-52 KIMKISGRPVLYKI
+52 KIIKISGRPVLYKI
-66 NDENINDKIEIK
+66 NDENIDEKIDIK
-78 TVNKINKIDKSAF
+78 PINTKKIDKSAF
-91 SDLIGAED
+91 SELIGAKD

-136 MMFEYGKEV
+136 MMFDYGKEV

-188 PGLIESAN
+188 PGLIETAN

-230 TKRERTASVLI
+230 TKRER
-241 IGATTENPDSVLRLP
+241 
-256 PEGQEM
+256 
-262 IFYFMDTG
+262 
-270 TFNRLGETKRERTAS
+270 KAS

-310 IISIPPL
+310 IITIPPL
-317 AERSLKEKLE
+317 AKRSLKEKLE

-354 IGSIGNGNVGQLK
+354 LGSIGNGNVGQLK

-410 EDIALISRYIEKGLY
+410 EDMALISRYIEKDLY
-425 VTPSSK
+425 VSPTSR

-446 QMVENKVNMLK
+446 QMVENKVNLLK
-457 QEGIA
+457 REGIA

-486 DISLSVYDRL
+486 NIALSVYDRL
-496 LKIID
+496 LKIVD
-501 ADMVEFAQQ
+501 VDTVKFAQE
-510 VVSLVE
+510 VVSLVK
-516 RYIKLVSRERFLYA
+516 RHINLVSGERFLYA
-530 FGLHLSSLFNRI
+530 FGLHLTSLFNRI
-542 KGKQDLHNAL
+542 KGKQNVHNVL
-552 EGTIDTN
+552 EGTINTN

-688 PVRTLGMVTTPFV
+688 PVRTLSMVTTPFV

-706 KADIAGISLSAIY
+706 KADIAGISLTAIY

-725 NGYEHNTLSIDDT
+725 TGYEHNSLSVDET
-738 NDRQKAVVTIC
+738 NERTKAVVTIC

-773 HIKVIPIGI
+773 HIKVIPIGL
-782 VDMHKRLTEIGH
+782 VDVHKRLTEIAH

-804 KNPYIDAPFI
+804 KNPHIDAPFI
-814 PIEQIIS
+814 PIEQIIN
-821 GQGDIILREI
+821 GQGDAILREI
-831 VGAKDIVKKDET
+831 VGVTNNKQEKNEET
-843 NIVLKRFCEDG
+843 NIVLRRFCEDG

-859 LYLNPNKIIDI
+859 LYLNPNKIMDI
-870 LLKFINILEEKLKLT
+870 LLKFINSLEKSLNTT

-890 KLRLIIHI
+890 KLRLIIHV
-898 GCALERMVINNG
+898 GCALERMVIHNG
-910 LKFNEKNIE
+910 LIFDEKNIVTLDQ
-919 NINKEKLKVVEE
+919 EKLKIVEQQV
-931 TAKIFEETLQIKL
+931 KIFDDILQIKL
-944 TKDEMYYIVSMI
+944 TKDELYYITMMI

>member
-6 RVFEYLQEVAKSQ
+6 KVFEYLQDVAKQ
-19 DGEKALTATAI
+19 TENNKNNAKGLTASEI
-30 ADNLGILRSNVS
+30 ADNIGILRSNVS
-42 RELNKLYRMG
+42 RELNRLYRMG
-52 KIMKISGRPVLYKI
+52 KIIKISGRPVLYKI
-66 NDENINDKIEIK
+66 NDENIDEKIEIK
-78 TVNKINKIDKSAF
+78 PINTKKIDKSAF
-91 SDLIGAED
+91 SELIGAKD

-136 MMFEYGKEV
+136 MMFDYGKEV

-188 PGLIESAN
+188 PGLIETAN

-230 TKRERTASVLI
+230 TKRER
-241 IGATTENPDSVLRLP
+241 
-256 PEGQEM
+256 
-262 IFYFMDTG
+262 
-270 TFNRLGETKRERTAS
+270 KAS

-310 IISIPPL
+310 IITIPPL
-317 AERSLKEKLE
+317 AKRSLKEKLE

-410 EDIALISRYIEKGLY
+410 EDMALISRYIEKDLY
-425 VTPSSK
+425 VSPTSR

-446 QMVENKVNMLK
+446 QMVENKVNLLK
-457 QEGIA
+457 REGIA

-486 DISLSVYDRL
+486 NIALSVYDRL
-496 LKIID
+496 LKIVD
-501 ADMVEFAQQ
+501 VDTVEFAQE
-510 VVSLVE
+510 VVSLVK
-516 RYIKLVSRERFLYA
+516 RYINLVSGERFLYA
-530 FGLHLSSLFNRI
+530 FGLHLTSLFNRI
-542 KGKQDLHNAL
+542 KGKQNVHNVL
-552 EGTIDTN
+552 EGTINTN
-559 SIEFKLATK
+559 STEFKLATK

-688 PVRTLGMVTTPFV
+688 PVRTLSMVTTPFV

-706 KADIAGISLSAIY
+706 KADIAGISLTAIY

-725 NGYEHNTLSIDDT
+725 TGYEHNSLSVDET
-738 NDRQKAVVTIC
+738 NERTKAVVTIC

-773 HIKVIPIGI
+773 HIKVIPIGL
-782 VDMHKRLTEIGH
+782 VDVHKRLTEIAH

-804 KNPYIDAPFI
+804 KNPHIDAPFI

-821 GQGDIILREI
+821 GQGDAILREI
-831 VGAKDIVKKDET
+831 VGVTNNKQEKNEEN
-843 NIVLKRFCEDG
+843 NIVLRRFCEDG

-859 LYLNPNKIIDI
+859 LYLNPNKIMDI
-870 LLKFINILEEKLKLT
+870 LLKFINSLEKSLNIT

-890 KLRLIIHI
+890 KLRLIIHV
-898 GCALERMVINNG
+898 GCALERMVIHNG
-910 LKFNEKNIE
+910 LIFDEKNIVTLDQ
-919 NINKEKLKVVEE
+919 KKLKIVEQQ
-931 TAKIFEETLQIKL
+931 AKIFDDILQIKL
-944 TKDEMYYIVSMI
+944 TKDELYYITMMI